1 MSIQTA
7 WNFVVTRCCS
17 TINETN
23 NAVTSHVETSH
34 VETSHA
40 VTSHAVTSHAVTSH
54 VENELNNATMSTPIF
69 SLDGLN
75 FQAKIVDV
83 HDGDTVKAVFK
94 VFDKYYKWN
103 CRIAHV
109 DTPELRTDDPAE
121 KERGLFVRDK
131 LREQILNKIVTL
143 HCLKFD
149 KYGRLLV
156 EINSGQI
163 NSGQINSGQINS
175 GQNIHEWLIHNKY
188 ANPYEG
194 KTKIKYVK

>member
-1 MSIQTA
+1 MSIQIA
-7 WNFVVTRCCS
+7 WNFLVMRCCS
-17 TINETN
+17 NAETN
-23 NAVTSHVETSH
+23 NAETNNA
-34 VETSHA
+34 EL
-40 VTSHAVTSHAVTSH
+40 
-54 VENELNNATMSTPIF
+54 ELNNATMTTPIF
-69 SLDGLN
+69 SLDGLD

-109 DTPELRTDDPAE
+109 DTPELRTDNPDE
-121 KERGLFVRDK
+121 KMRGLIVRDK

-156 EINSGQI
+156 EINI
-163 NSGQINSGQINS
+163 S
-175 GQNIHEWLIHNKY
+175 GQNIHDWLIQNKY

-194 KTKIKYVK
+194 KTKIKFVK

>member
-7 WNFVVTRCCS
+7 WNFLVMRCCS

-23 NAVTSHVETSH
+23 NAETNHVETNNA
-34 VETSHA
+34 ETN
-40 VTSHAVTSHAVTSH
+40 H

-121 KERGLFVRDK
+121 KARGLFVRDK
-131 LREQILNKIVTL
+131 LRELILNKIVTL

-163 NSGQINSGQINS
+163 NSGQ
-175 GQNIHEWLIHNKY
+175 NIHEWLIHNKY

-194 KTKIKYVK
+194 KTKIKFVK

>member
-7 WNFVVTRCCS
+7 WNFVVMRCCS
-17 TINETN
+17 NAVQN
-23 NAVTSHVETSH
+23 NADQNNA
-34 VETSHA
+34 ETSHA
-40 VTSHAVTSHAVTSH
+40 ET
-54 VENELNNATMSTPIF
+54 NNVLLSLDATTPIF
-69 SLDGLN
+69 SLDGMN

-121 KERGLFVRDK
+121 KARGLFVRDR

-156 EINSGQI
+156 EIN
-163 NSGQINSGQINS
+163 N
-175 GQNIHEWLIHNKY
+175 GQNIHEWLIQNKY

>member
-7 WNFVVTRCCS
+7 WNFIVMRCC
-17 TINETN
+17 TNAVQN
-23 NAVTSHVETSH
+23 NAVQNNSVQNNVETNKILLS
-34 VETSHA
+34 
-40 VTSHAVTSHAVTSH
+40 
-54 VENELNNATMSTPIF
+54 LDATTPIF
-69 SLDGLN
+69 SLDGMD

-94 VFDKYYKWN
+94 VF
-103 CRIAHV
+103 AHV

-121 KERGLFVRDK
+121 KARALFVRDK

-156 EINSGQI
+156 EINNGQ
-163 NSGQINSGQINS
+163 NNS
-175 GQNIHEWLIHNKY
+175 GQNIHEWLIQNKY
-188 ANPYEG
+188 ANLYEG

>member
-7 WNFVVTRCCS
+7 WNFVVMRCCS
-17 TINETN
+17 NAEMNNSEQN
-23 NAVTSHVETSH
+23 NADSSN
-34 VETSHA
+34 SD
-40 VTSHAVTSHAVTSH
+40 SNKILFS
-54 VENELNNATMSTPIF
+54 LDATTPIF
-69 SLDGLN
+69 SLDGMN

-121 KERGLFVRDK
+121 KARGLFVRDK
-131 LREQILNKIVTL
+131 LRELILNKIVTL

-156 EINSGQI
+156 EIVTNEL
-163 NSGQINSGQINS
+163 NVP
-175 GQNIHEWLIHNKY
+175 IHEWLIHNKY
-188 ANPYEG
+188 ANLYEG
-194 KTKIKYVK
+194 KTKIKFVK

>member
-1 MSIQTA
+1 MSIQSVC
-7 WNFVVTRCCS
+7 NFLVRRCCEVQ
-17 TINETN
+17 NNAETN
-23 NAVTSHVETSH
+23 NVETNKILLSLD
-34 VETSHA
+34 A
-40 VTSHAVTSHAVTSH
+40 
-54 VENELNNATMSTPIF
+54 NTPIF
-69 SLDGLN
+69 SLDGMN

-131 LREQILNKIVTL
+131 LKEQILNKIVMI

-156 EINSGQI
+156 EIN
-163 NSGQINSGQINS
+163 N
-175 GQNIHEWLIHNKY
+175 GQNIHEWLIQNKY

-194 KTKIKYVK
+194 KTKIKFVK

>member
-7 WNFVVTRCCS
+7 WNFVVMRCCS
-17 TINETN
+17 NAAQN
-23 NAVTSHVETSH
+23 NADQNNA
-34 VETSHA
+34 ETSHA
-40 VTSHAVTSHAVTSH
+40 ET
-54 VENELNNATMSTPIF
+54 NNVLLSLDATTPIF
-69 SLDGLN
+69 SLDGMN

-121 KERGLFVRDK
+121 KARGLFVRDR

-156 EINSGQI
+156 EIN
-163 NSGQINSGQINS
+163 N
-175 GQNIHEWLIHNKY
+175 GQNIHEWLIQNKY

>member
-7 WNFVVTRCCS
+7 WNFVVMRCCS
-17 TINETN
+17 NEVQNNEVQNNEAQNNAAQNNAETNHVETN
-23 NAVTSHVETSH
+23 NAE
-34 VETSHA
+34 
-40 VTSHAVTSHAVTSH
+40 TSH
-54 VENELNNATMSTPIF
+54 VENELNDATMTTPIF
-69 SLDGLN
+69 SLDGMD
-75 FQAKIVDV
+75 FKAKIVDV

-121 KERGLFVRDK
+121 KARGIFVRDK

-163 NSGQINSGQINS
+163 NSGQNNS
-175 GQNIHEWLIHNKY
+175 GQNIHEWLIQNKY

>member
-1 MSIQTA
+1 MSIQSA
-7 WNFVVTRCCS
+7 WNFVMRCCS
-17 TINETN
+17 NADQN
-23 NAVTSHVETSH
+23 NA
-34 VETSHA
+34 ETSHA
-40 VTSHAVTSHAVTSH
+40 ET
-54 VENELNNATMSTPIF
+54 NNVLLSLDATTPIF
-69 SLDGLN
+69 SLDGMN

-83 HDGDTVKAVFK
+83 HDGDTVKVVFK

-121 KERGLFVRDK
+121 KARGLFVRDK

-156 EINSGQI
+156 EIN
-163 NSGQINSGQINS
+163 N
-175 GQNIHEWLIHNKY
+175 GQNIHEWLIQNKY

>member
-1 MSIQTA
+1 MSIQSA
-7 WNFVVTRCCS
+7 WNFVVMRCCS
-17 TINETN
+17 NAEQNNAEQNHAETN
-23 NAVTSHVETSH
+23 KILLS
-34 VETSHA
+34 
-40 VTSHAVTSHAVTSH
+40 
-54 VENELNNATMSTPIF
+54 LDATTPIF
-69 SLDGLN
+69 SLDGMN

-109 DTPELRTDDPAE
+109 DTPELRTDDTAE
-121 KERGLFVRDK
+121 KARGLFVRDK
-131 LREQILNKIVTL
+131 LKEQILNKIVTL

-156 EINSGQI
+156 EIN
-163 NSGQINSGQINS
+163 N
-175 GQNIHEWLIHNKY
+175 GQNIHEWLIQNKY

>member
-7 WNFVVTRCCS
+7 WNFIVMRCC
-17 TINETN
+17 TNAVQN
-23 NAVTSHVETSH
+23 NAVQNNVEMNNAVQNNVETNKILIS
-34 VETSHA
+34 
-40 VTSHAVTSHAVTSH
+40 
-54 VENELNNATMSTPIF
+54 LDATTPIF
-69 SLDGLN
+69 SLDGMD

-121 KERGLFVRDK
+121 KERALFVRDK

-156 EINSGQI
+156 EINNGQN
-163 NSGQINSGQINS
+163 NSGQNNS
-175 GQNIHEWLIHNKY
+175 GQNIHEWLIQNKY
-188 ANPYEG
+188 ANLYEG

>member
-7 WNFVVTRCCS
+7 WNFAVMRCCS
-17 TINETN
+17 
-23 NAVTSHVETSH
+23 NADSS
-34 VETSHA
+34 
-40 VTSHAVTSHAVTSH
+40 
-54 VENELNNATMSTPIF
+54 NADSSNADSNKILLSLDATTPIF
-69 SLDGLN
+69 SLDGMD

-121 KERGLFVRDK
+121 KARGLFVRDK

-156 EINSGQI
+156 EINI
-163 NSGQINSGQINS
+163 T
-175 GQNIHEWLIHNKY
+175 GQNIHEWLIQNKY

-194 KTKIKYVK
+194 KTKIKFVN